1 MNLVNLFRH
10 ESHDDLNSVPV
21 SPPVS
26 SPSVP
31 KPPFLVESFGL
42 SDQGQRRPSNED
54 CFVIAE
60 LARTMHIHHTN
71 LLQFTESSSR
81 HHAHVFLVADGIGGN
96 QAGEVAS
103 GLSVKTIEEFL
114 LNTLHRFTNLEAS
127 EEQSVLRD
135 LQDALFQADSRI
147 FEESEKKPEWRG
159 MGTTLTMA
167 FAADWRLFV
176 AHAGDSRCYLQ
187 SAGTLQQLTQD
198 DTLVGELG
206 RCGILS
212 PAEEVRHPFRHV
224 VTNFL
229 GGMEHCV
236 RVELH
241 SVALHPDDIIM
252 ICSDGLTDMLTEEQ
266 ISAIL
271 SEESEPEAACHRLVT
286 EANGH
291 GGKDNITVIVAHVK
305 EQRLECGGS

>member
-1 MNLVNLFRH
+1 MNLLNFFRH
-10 ESHDDLNSVPV
+10 TSEDDDLNSG
-21 SPPVS
+21 PVS
-26 SPSVP
+26 SPVAP
-31 KPPFLVESFGL
+31 GLPFQVESFGL
-42 SDQGQRRPSNED
+42 SDRGVLRHTNED

-60 LARTMHIHHTN
+60 LARTLHIHHTN
-71 LLQFTESSSR
+71 LLQFSESSSR
-81 HHAHVFLVADGIGGN
+81 HRAHVFLVADGIGGN

-114 LNTLHRFTNLEAS
+114 LNTLHRFTNIQPS
-127 EEQSVLRD
+127 EEQAVLRD

-167 FAADWRLFV
+167 FAANWRLFV

-187 SAGTLQQLTQD
+187 SAGKLQQLTQD

-206 RCGILS
+206 RCGVLS
-212 PAEEVRHPFRHV
+212 PEAQARHPFRHV

-229 GGMEHCV
+229 GGTEHRV

-241 SVALHPDDIIM
+241 SLALHAEDVIL

-271 SEESEPEAACHRLVT
+271 AGESEPEAACRRLVT
-286 EANGH
+286 EANGR

-305 EQRLECGGS
+305 EQ